1 LKRLCEVSKILNN
14 ITIPYLYKEIII
26 EATDEIFLQ
35 DLDVEPLLRT
45 CSKPISHLSYV
56 KKVQV
61 LSRFHRNLKSRCI
74 HNHFEDMELDDSD
87 EDMELDDSDEDMEL
101 DDSDEE
107 GDEEPSSF
115 AKLTTNL
122 MSIFRQLKD
131 GSLRSF
137 RLDASL
143 MVSIR

>member
-87 EDMELDDSDEDMEL
+87 EDLEL

>member
-87 EDMELDDSDEDMEL
+87 EDMELDDSDE
-101 DDSDEE
+101 E

>member
-1 LKRLCEVSKILNN
+1 M
-14 ITIPYLYKEIII
+14 
-26 EATDEIFLQ
+26 
-35 DLDVEPLLRT
+35 
-45 CSKPISHLSYV
+45 

-87 EDMELDDSDEDMEL
+87 EDLEL

>member
-26 EATDEIFLQ
+26 EATDEFFLQ

-87 EDMELDDSDEDMEL
+87 E
-101 DDSDEE
+101 E
-107 GDEEPSSF
+107 GDEEPNSF

-122 MSIFRQLKD
+122 MSIFQQLKD